1 MKYTKDNYIIDLN
14 LEILILIQSKTL
26 DQPTWINIKQKKY
39 MEMLEKELNFNLKE
53 IIDLKKF
60 FTLNEMSFHK
70 LPQII
75 LSMDNK
81 FNIDVV
87 ELKKQGINIANIK
100 EFEKLVKNLYL
111 KIDLNYI
118 YEKYKNFL
126 HLNHNQ
132 A

>member
-1 MKYTKDNYIIDLN
+1 
-14 LEILILIQSKTL
+14 
-26 DQPTWINIKQKKY
+26 
-39 MEMLEKELNFNLKE
+39 
-53 IIDLKKF
+53 
-60 FTLNEMSFHK
+60 MSFHK

-118 YEKYKNFL
+118 YEKYKNFYTSK
-126 HLNHNQ
+126 LNEITNFLKGVKVNYVYDFYGYEIGNLNKFYYWKFWN
-132 A
+132 